1 MPFVKPSTS
10 TEKPVTTVHNAPLDI
25 LIRRTLGAI
34 ICFILLVRAST
45 LQALVFSDEKPAVNL
60 SGQRQAEING
70 WGKIDLSGVVLVR
83 TPYGVP
89 SSGILLE
96 SGRHVLTAAHCV
108 AQFSSQ
114 GNKLQGRV
122 EISSGSKRK
131 IIPWKKIYLHPAYT
145 HGGAWD
151 AALIELPEEVDENF
165 AARYPLADTPRILP
179 EIILR
184 AGWGKGGTGRAGE
197 SGSAGKL
204 FAGLNRHEARTKGKL
219 TEGFKSDP
227 NHLPLLLSDFDG
239 NPGVDPFSKF
249 AAAAGLD
256 VFADPGTGGIECHIA
271 NGDSGGPVFARKTN
285 GKTVVVALQVG
296 RIRRGADID
305 HRLNSSWGE
314 LSVDIEACR
323 IRDWIVNTLSR

>member
-1 MPFVKPSTS
+1 MSFVKPSTS
-10 TEKPVTTVHNAPLDI
+10 AKTPVTTVHNTLLDI
-25 LIRRTLGAI
+25 LIRRTLGAM
-34 ICFILLVRAST
+34 ICLILLAAANT
-45 LQALVFSDEKPAVNL
+45 LQALVFSDEKEAVNL
-60 SGQRQAEING
+60 SGQRHADING
-70 WGKIDLSGVVLVR
+70 WGEIDLSGVVLVR
-83 TPYGVP
+83 SPYGVP
-89 SSGILLE
+89 SSGILLG

-114 GNKLQGRV
+114 ENKLQGCV
-122 EISSGSKRK
+122 EIFSGSERK
-131 IIPWKKIYLHPAYT
+131 IIPWKKLYLHPSYS

-151 AALIELPEEVDENF
+151 AALIELPEAVDENF
-165 AARYPLADTPRILP
+165 AARYPLAGTPRILP

-184 AGWGKGGTGRAGE
+184 AGWGKGGTGMTGE

-219 TEGFKSDP
+219 TGGFKSDP
-227 NHLPLLLSDFDG
+227 DHLPLLLSDFDG
-239 NPGVDPFSKF
+239 NPGTDPFSKF
-249 AAAAGLD
+249 AASAGLD
-256 VFADPGTGGIECHIA
+256 IAPDPGTGGIECHIA
-271 NGDSGGPVFARKTN
+271 NGDSGGPVFAQDAR

-323 IRDWIVNTLSR
+323 IRDWIMATLSR